1 MVRLA
6 RPVNRADAIRR
17 AALLKEDGPSVVAV
31 GILTERVSG
40 LENSQK
46 ALGDGLNSLRLETAQ
61 QISNLSD
68 SLSHQISDVAKTL
81 TDNQQ
86 SFLRSKSTNWAAF
99 GGTAAGIVGV
109 LLSIGAAVLAPIN
122 SNVGQNSLDIRE
134 LVRLSQTKVDAEQ
147 AEARGVATAKALLKE
162 IERLQDST
170 VPRTEITELEK
181 RLDERALLDRTQA
194 QRDRDVLWGS
204 VRDVEAQLVKRPEIS
219 ALLDDVKNRLDALS
233 RNLEDTRRE
242 VGSSYTIGDQVKA
255 LDRQLEQIRNALL
268 PAGGQPPAAIV
279 NTGPATNHQN

>member
-1 MVRLA
+1 ML
-6 RPVNRADAIRR
+6 NRD
-17 AALLKEDGPSVVAV
+17 DTGVAV
-31 GILTERVSG
+31 GVLSERVTG
-40 LENSQK
+40 IENAQK
-46 ALGDGLNSLRLETAQ
+46 ALGEGLNSLRLETAQ

-86 SFLRSKSTNWAAF
+86 SFLRSKSTNWTAF
-99 GGTAAGIVGV
+99 GGTAAGIVTV
-109 LLSIGAAVLAPIN
+109 LLAIGAAVIAPTN
-122 SNVGQNSLDIRE
+122 SNVAQNAIDIRE
-134 LVRLSQTKVDAEQ
+134 LVRLSSTKVDAEQ
-147 AEARGVATAKALLKE
+147 AEERRTAADKALLKE
-162 IERLQDST
+162 IERLQDAT
-170 VPRTEITELEK
+170 VPRTEIAELEK
-181 RLDERALLDRTQA
+181 RIDERALMDRQQA
-194 QRDRDVLWGS
+194 QRDRDVLWSS
-204 VRDVEAQLVKRPEIS
+204 VRDIEGQLVKRPEIS